1 MDIMTSHDSL
11 LPKPQASPAKSL
23 KGKDLPALPSFG
35 GLTNWADEVEESLA
49 ESTDAPSS
57 SGGLLVE
64 EVEAAQPAPPR
75 SRNLKPA
82 QSKKD
87 ILSQISKYI
96 RPPTAAIAVE
106 KPAAPPLSST
116 HDAPPAPPAPQPR
129 TPSPPQPS
137 EAAAPTVII
146 EESTSTSTNTQPPRA
161 VSPPVGLSLM
171 GSRWANAPDEE
182 TDEEEEKKAAA
193 SARRNQQRKVAAAGK
208 KSPLKAPQQQRVLEN
223 NNSSSSRSD
232 SPRRP
237 ASTNTPSK
245 SRTPRRGGR
254 KTTPSKKGAAETAD
268 VFAGDEEGS
277 KKEKKM
283 KDQVIVVRAP
293 PPVKEAAVPARKAE
307 ASPTRGSK
315 ESDSVD
321 SGGFKS
327 YAGVNEIMSSRWS
340 S

>member
-75 SRNLKPA
+75 PRNLKPA

-182 TDEEEEKKAAA
+182 TDEEEEKKTA
-193 SARRNQQRKVAAAGK
+193 SARRNQQRKVVAAGK